1 MMRQKFDEF
10 SFQTTK
16 IAKKMHLFL
25 SRSLADLEVTPEQWT
40 ILNIIQQKAP
50 ISQKQ
55 LAELSEKDT
64 PTVNRIIDVLL
75 RKDLVIRKTDEVDRR
90 KTLLSLN
97 EKGEKLTS
105 VLQETVEEACKKM
118 FADFSEQDL
127 RTFATLL
134 NQIENNIE

>member
-1 MMRQKFDEF
+1 MNFPFKQQK
-10 SFQTTK
+10 SR
-16 IAKKMHLFL
+16 KKMHLFL